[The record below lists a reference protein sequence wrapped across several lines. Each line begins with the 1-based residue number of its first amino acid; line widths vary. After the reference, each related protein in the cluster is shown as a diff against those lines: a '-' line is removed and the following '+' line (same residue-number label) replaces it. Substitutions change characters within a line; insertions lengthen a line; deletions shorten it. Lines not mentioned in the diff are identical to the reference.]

1 MAEHKKYYINVPGAL
16 VEVSEDIY
24 FAYYQEKRRGRT
36 LREKDER
43 NGAVSYDGLDT
54 PELTGQEMIPDRDA
68 VSVED
73 AAIANILRGELRRCL
88 ALLDE
93 PDRQLIQALYFENL
107 SEREYATKAEL
118 HYMTVHNRKTRL
130 LRQLKKC
137 WKSKNNLVQPPHE
150 LGLVV
155 RGLSH
160 TPGGP

>member
-16 VEVSEDIY
+16 VEVSEGVY

-73 AAIANILRGELRRCL
+73 AAIANILRDRLYRCL
-88 ALLDE
+88 AALDE
-93 PDRQLIQALYFENL
+93 PDRQLIHALYFEGL
-107 SEREYATKAEL
+107 SEREYSKKTGM
-118 HYMTVHNRKTRL
+118 HHMTIHSRKVAI
-130 LRQLKKC
+130 LRALKKMI
-137 WKSKNNLVQPPHE
+137 KI
-150 LGLVV
+150 
-155 RGLSH
+155 
-160 TPGGP
+160 

>member
-1 MAEHKKYYINVPGAL
+1 MAENKKYYIPVPGTL
-16 VEVSEDIY
+16 VEVSEGIY

-54 PELTGQEMIPDRDA
+54 PELSGQEMIPDRDA

-93 PDRQLIQALYFENL
+93 PDRQLIQALYFEGL
-107 SEREYATKAEL
+107 SERKYAKRVGIPQQTISD
-118 HYMTVHNRKTRL
+118 RKRRVL
-130 LRQLKKC
+130 ARLKKLLE
-137 WKSKNNLVQPPHE
+137 N
-150 LGLVV
+150 
-155 RGLSH
+155 
-160 TPGGP
+160 

>member
-1 MAEHKKYYINVPGAL
+1 MAEQKKYYIHVPGAL

-43 NGAVSYDGLDT
+43 NGAISYDGLDT
-54 PELTGQEMIPDRDA
+54 PELSGQEMIPDRDA

-93 PDRQLIQALYFENL
+93 PDRQLIHALYFEGL
-107 SEREYATKAEL
+107 SEREYAKRVGVPQRTINYRRHRAL
-118 HYMTVHNRKTRL
+118 RK
-130 LRQLKKC
+130 LKKLLE
-137 WKSKNNLVQPPHE
+137 N
-150 LGLVV
+150 
-155 RGLSH
+155 
-160 TPGGP
+160 

>member
-16 VEVSEDIY
+16 VEVSEGVY

-73 AAIANILRGELRRCL
+73 AAIASILCDKLHRCL
-88 ALLDE
+88 SLLDE
-93 PDRQLIQALYFENL
+93 PDRQLIQDLYFEGL
-107 SEREYATKAEL
+107 SERKYAKRVAIPQQTISD
-118 HYMTVHNRKTRL
+118 RKRRIL
-130 LRQLKKC
+130 ARLKKLLE
-137 WKSKNNLVQPPHE
+137 N
-150 LGLVV
+150 
-155 RGLSH
+155 
-160 TPGGP
+160 